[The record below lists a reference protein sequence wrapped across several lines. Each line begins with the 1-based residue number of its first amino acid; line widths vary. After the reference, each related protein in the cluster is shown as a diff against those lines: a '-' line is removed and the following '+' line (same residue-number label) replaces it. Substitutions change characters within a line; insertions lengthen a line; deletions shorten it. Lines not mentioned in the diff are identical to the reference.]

1 MDIPKHQIKII
12 VSYMVPYFQGLYIS
26 RFALISKFKDAIFMN
41 FYDGQCM
48 CNIFEVFQGFVF
60 HEFSLYHKILE
71 ILIP

>member
-1 MDIPKHQIKII
+1 
-12 VSYMVPYFQGLYIS
+12 
-26 RFALISKFKDAIFMN
+26 MN